1 MMIRA
6 EELEVG
12 YGRKVVVGNIN
23 LKLSKGQ
30 FIGLLGPNGCG
41 KSTILKTLIRL
52 LAPLSGAVF
61 LDGRELERISW
72 KELSRRVSVVLTERP
87 SPGLLTAFDVAAM
100 GRYPYTGRL
109 GRIEG
114 ENARKTWEALEM
126 VGAADLAGR
135 YFLELSD
142 GEKQKVLLARALAQ
156 EPELL
161 VLDEPTSHLDPR
173 YKLEVMLILRRLVRE
188 KGLTIIAS
196 LHEIDLAM
204 RVCDTVVLIKGG
216 RVLAWG
222 PPEEILDEET
232 VAELYDFEKACFD
245 SLLGGIEL
253 GGEKRGSVYVV
264 AGSGSGARL
273 YRTLAKHGF
282 GISTGVLPENDID
295 FHVAQALK
303 ATIVAEKPYSAE
315 ISPETYLKALEAM
328 KKACQVIDAGFPVGE
343 ANYRNVELVG
353 EALKMGKITYS
364 LRGEEEAGKLWGSL
378 ASKLIHCEGLSS
390 LLRRLRAVECLCQRG
405 RLC

>member
-1 MMIRA
+1 MIRA

-12 YGRKVVVGNIN
+12 YGRKAVVGNID

-87 SPGLLTAFDVAAM
+87 SPGLLTAFDIAAM
-100 GRYPYTGRL
+100 GRYPYTGLL
-109 GRIEG
+109 GKIEG
-114 ENARKTWEALEM
+114 EHARKTWEALEM
-126 VGAADLAGR
+126 VGAAELAGR
-135 YFLELSD
+135 YFHELSD

-156 EPELL
+156 EPELI

-188 KGLTIIAS
+188 RGLTIIAS

-216 RVLAWG
+216 RILACG
-222 PPEEILDEET
+222 SPEEILEEET
-232 VAELYDFEKACFD
+232 VAKLYDFRKACFN

-253 GGEKRGSVYVV
+253 GEESGREVFIV

-273 YRTLAKHGF
+273 YRALIKHGF
-282 GISTGVLPENDID
+282 GISTGILPENDID
-295 FHVAQALK
+295 FHIAKALR
-303 ATIVAEKPYSAE
+303 IRVVAEKPYSGVSE
-315 ISPETYLKALEAM
+315 ESYLKALEEM
-328 KKACQVIDAGFPVGE
+328 KGASQVVDAGFPVGE
-343 ANYRNVELVG
+343 ANYRNIELVR
-353 EALKMGKITYS
+353 EALRMGKITYS
-364 LRGEEEAGKLWGSL
+364 LRREEEAVKLWGSF
-378 ASKLIHCEGLSS
+378 ASKLTYCESLPS
-390 LLRRLRAVECLCQRG
+390 LLRRLQGAECFLREG
-405 RLC
+405 

>member
-1 MMIRA
+1 MIRA

-12 YGRKVVVGNIN
+12 YGRKAVVGNVN

-41 KSTILKTLIRL
+41 KSTILKTLIRV
-52 LAPLSGAVF
+52 LAPLGGAIF
-61 LDGRELERISW
+61 LNG
-72 KELSRRVSVVLTERP
+72 KELQQIGQKELARRVSVVLTERP
-87 SPGLLTAFDVAAM
+87 SPGLLTAFDIAAM

-114 ENARKTWEALEM
+114 EHARKTWEALEM

-135 YFLELSD
+135 YFHELSD

-173 YKLEVMLILRRLVRE
+173 YQLEVMLILRRLVRE

-204 RVCDTVVLIKGG
+204 KICDTVILIKEG
-216 RVLAWG
+216 RILAWG
-222 PPEEILDEET
+222 PPEEILEGER
-232 VAELYDFEKACFD
+232 VAKLYDLKKACFD

-253 GGEKRGSVYVV
+253 GGESRRSVYLV

-282 GISTGVLPENDID
+282 GISTGILPENDID
-295 FHVAQALK
+295 FHVAQALG
-303 ATIVAEKPYSAE
+303 AVVVAEKPYNG
-315 ISPETYLKALEAM
+315 ISQETYLKALEEV
-328 KKACQVIDAGFPVGE
+328 KRACQVVDAGFPVGK

-364 LRGEEEAGKLWGSL
+364 LRGEEEARKLFGSL
-378 ASKLIHCEGLSS
+378 ASKLICCEGLSS
-390 LLRRLRAVECLCQRG
+390 LLRRLWAVECLWRRG
-405 RLC
+405 RLW

>member
-1 MMIRA
+1 MMVRT

-12 YGRKVVVGNIN
+12 YGRKSVVRDVN
-23 LKLSKGQ
+23 LKLSRRQ

-52 LAPLSGAVF
+52 LAPLSGTVF
-61 LDGRELERISW
+61 LDGRELERIGR
-72 KELSRRVSVVLTERP
+72 KELSRRVSAVLTEQP

-114 ENARKTWEALEM
+114 EHIRKTWEALKI

-135 YFLELSD
+135 YFHELSD

-156 EPELL
+156 EPELV

-173 YKLEVMLILRRLVRE
+173 YRLEVMLILRRLVRE

-204 RVCDTVVLIKGG
+204 KVCDTVVLIKGG
-216 RVLAWG
+216 RIIACG
-222 PPEEILDEET
+222 PPEEILKEET
-232 VAELYDFEKACFD
+232 VAELYDFRRARFS
-245 SLLGGIEL
+245 SLLGGVEL
-253 GGEKRGSVYVV
+253 GEESGGSIFIV

-273 YRTLAKHGF
+273 YRALTKHGF
-282 GISTGVLPENDID
+282 GISTGILPENDVD
-295 FHVAQALK
+295 FHIAQALRID
-303 ATIVAEKPYSAE
+303 IVAEKPYNG
-315 ISPETYLKALEAM
+315 ISEEACLRALREVRRAS
-328 KKACQVIDAGFPVGE
+328 QVVDAGFPVGE
-343 ANYRNVELVG
+343 ANCRNVELIR
-353 EALKMGKITYS
+353 EALRMGKVTYS
-364 LRGEEEAGKLWGSL
+364 LRKEEEGEGLWGPL
-378 ASKLIHCEGLSS
+378 ASRLVYCEGLSS
-390 LLRRLRAVECLCQRG
+390 LLRRLREVECLRREG
-405 RLC
+405 